1 MQKKVLIAAVGF
13 CFLIGCMIGCQ
24 MLEKRA
30 CIIKVPEVAPGA
42 TYIGSEACLECHED
56 YANDRHN
63 NVHMRIASFEAYG
76 YQHGCEGCHGP
87 GSVHADEGDVEKILR
102 FGKDGLAIDEVAG
115 VCTTCH
121 QAGAQMNWANSEHA
135 MSDVTCVCCHN
146 IHNNPEKHLLAE
158 KEIDLCVSCHVSQ
171 KAKMNYMSRHPL
183 KEGKMTC
190 DSCHQP
196 HGTQTGAEGML
207 RTEERLNDLCLECHA
222 RYQGPFV
229 FEHAP
234 VAESCLE
241 CHEPH
246 GTVANN
252 LLKQNEP
259 FLCLQCHEAHFHA
272 NREAKVGL
280 VTEFKPG
287 KTITG
292 TMNAYD
298 DPITPHH
305 IQGRSAHHDWSQ
317 GMLTKCTTCH
327 QSIHGSDLPSQ
338 TGAGL
343 GAALTR

>member
-1 MQKKVLIAAVGF
+1 MLKKVLFTTVGLSLF
-13 CFLIGCMIGCQ
+13 IGCFIGCSQ

-30 CIIKVPEVAPGA
+30 DIIKVPEVAPGA
-42 TYIGSEACLECHED
+42 IYVGSEACYDCHED
-56 YANDRHN
+56 LANDRHN

-87 GSVHADEGDVEKILR
+87 GSVHVDEDGDPEKILR

-121 QAGAQMNWANSEHA
+121 QAGAQMNWAYSEHA
-135 MSDVTCVCCHN
+135 LSDVTCTSCHN
-146 IHNNPEKHLLAE
+146 IHNNSKKYLLAE
-158 KEIDLCVSCHVSQ
+158 KEIDLCVSCHKSQ

-190 DSCHQP
+190 DSCHEP
-196 HGTQTGAEGML
+196 HGTQTGADGML
-207 RTEERLNDLCLECHA
+207 KTEERVNDLCLECHT

-234 VAESCLE
+234 VSESCLE

-272 NREAKVGL
+272 NREGKIGLIPAKG
-280 VTEFKPG
+280 
-287 KTITG
+287 G
-292 TMNAYD
+292 TLDAYND
-298 DPITPHH
+298 LTPHA
-305 IQGRSAHHDWSQ
+305 IEGRSHDDWSR

-327 QSIHGSDLPSQ
+327 QSVHGSDLPSQ
-338 TGAGL
+338 AGALLGAGL
-343 GAALTR
+343 TR